1 MPGQRTMRSRA
12 ATLLRGGELRVAQKR
27 NPTKA
32 ACAWWGHRQDKGW
45 EKTRRGGSLGDQG
58 GAVKGVVSP
67 QYDSKNH

>member
-12 ATLLRGGELRVAQKR
+12 TTLLRGGLVRVPQKR

-32 ACAWWGHRQDKGW
+32 ACAWWGAVRARG

>member
-12 ATLLRGGELRVAQKR
+12 TTLLRGGLVRVAQKR

-32 ACAWWGHRQDKGW
+32 ACAWWGHRQDKGGEDPTW
-45 EKTRRGGSLGDQG
+45 GQSRGSG